1 MPGEPTIARRQ
12 IGESFP
18 EFDIAEVF
26 LGGGSAGSARLAE
39 PTDQNEGPWEGFG
52 GDAGEEYVLAETV
65 AMTID
70 AGRMESGLQTED
82 GSDLRVELLTVVSGH
97 DDTAADL
104 LAHAATMIS
113 QNPGHWPPQPGTML
127 PNVVQQMDA
136 DSERKIT
143 ARNGLLVVPYVWDDG
158 VPHVHEVTSGGASR
172 HSKEDEAEVEFTHP
186 GRLTIVAQLVML
198 TDEELAIAQ
207 TDGVA
212 AVQERLVR
220 EGVDINNIWR

>member
-1 MPGEPTIARRQ
+1 M
-12 IGESFP
+12 
-18 EFDIAEVF
+18 F
-26 LGGGSAGSARLAE
+26 LGDAPSSQNGTSQEGYEAPLDGEGVPQEGDDE
-39 PTDQNEGPWEGFG
+39 P
-52 GDAGEEYVLAETV
+52 VLAETV

-70 AGRMESGLQTED
+70 AGRMETGLETED

-113 QNPGHWPPQPGTML
+113 QDPGHWPPQPGTML

-143 ARNGLLVVPYVWDDG
+143 ARNGLLVVPYVWDEG
-158 VPHVHEVTSGGASR
+158 VPHVHEVTSGGAGR
-172 HSKEDEAEVEFTHP
+172 HSKEGETDVEFTHP

-198 TDEELAIAQ
+198 TDEELELAQ
-207 TDGVA
+207 TEGVA

-220 EGVDINNIWR
+220 EGVNINDIWR

>member
-1 MPGEPTIARRQ
+1 M
-12 IGESFP
+12 
-18 EFDIAEVF
+18 F
-26 LGGGSAGSARLAE
+26 LGDA
-39 PTDQNEGPWEGFG
+39 PTGQNLTPQEGD
-52 GDAGEEYVLAETV
+52 DASVESGEEAVLAETV

-70 AGRMESGLQTED
+70 AGRLESGLETED

-104 LAHAATMIS
+104 LTHAASMIS
-113 QNPGHWPPQPGTML
+113 QDPGHWPPQPGTLL

-172 HSKEDEAEVEFTHP
+172 HSKEGDTDVEFTHP

-198 TDEELAIAQ
+198 TDEEAELAQ
-207 TDGVA
+207 TAGVA

-220 EGVDINNIWR
+220 EGVNINNIWR

>member
-1 MPGEPTIARRQ
+1 M
-12 IGESFP
+12 
-18 EFDIAEVF
+18 F
-26 LGGGSAGSARLAE
+26 LGDA
-39 PTDQNEGPWEGFG
+39 PTDHYLTPQEG
-52 GDAGEEYVLAETV
+52 GDVSVDSGDEAVLAETV

-70 AGRMESGLQTED
+70 AGRLESGLETED

-104 LAHAATMIS
+104 LAHAASMIS
-113 QNPGHWPPQPGTML
+113 QDPTHWPPQPGTLL

-136 DSERKIT
+136 DSDRKIT

-172 HSKEDEAEVEFTHP
+172 HSKEGDTDVEFTHP

-198 TDEELAIAQ
+198 TDEEAELAQ
-207 TDGVA
+207 TAGVA

-220 EGVDINNIWR
+220 EGVNINNIWR

>member
-1 MPGEPTIARRQ
+1 M
-12 IGESFP
+12 
-18 EFDIAEVF
+18 F
-26 LGGGSAGSARLAE
+26 LGDAPTGQNHTPQEGGAGSAE
-39 PTDQNEGPWEGFG
+39 S
-52 GDAGEEYVLAETV
+52 GDEAVLAETV

-70 AGRMESGLQTED
+70 AGRLESGLETED

-104 LAHAATMIS
+104 LAHAASMIS
-113 QNPGHWPPQPGTML
+113 QDPGHWPPQPGTLL
-127 PNVVQQMDA
+127 PDVVQQMDA

-172 HSKEDEAEVEFTHP
+172 HSKEGDADVEFTHP

-198 TDEELAIAQ
+198 TDEEAELAQ
-207 TDGVA
+207 TAGVA

-220 EGVDINNIWR
+220 EGVNINNIWR

>member
-1 MPGEPTIARRQ
+1 M
-12 IGESFP
+12 
-18 EFDIAEVF
+18 F
-26 LGGGSAGSARLAE
+26 LGDA
-39 PTDQNEGPWEGFG
+39 PTDQNDTPQEGDDASVEG
-52 GDAGEEYVLAETV
+52 GDEAVLAETV

-70 AGRMESGLQTED
+70 AGRLESGLETED

-104 LAHAATMIS
+104 LAHAASMIS
-113 QNPGHWPPQPGTML
+113 QDPGHWPPQPGTLL
-127 PNVVQQMDA
+127 PDVVQQMDA

-172 HSKEDEAEVEFTHP
+172 HSKEGDADVEFTHP

-198 TDEELAIAQ
+198 TDEEAELAQ
-207 TDGVA
+207 TAGVA

-220 EGVDINNIWR
+220 EGVNINNIWR

>member
-1 MPGEPTIARRQ
+1 M
-12 IGESFP
+12 
-18 EFDIAEVF
+18 F
-26 LGGGSAGSARLAE
+26 LGDA
-39 PTDQNEGPWEGFG
+39 PTDQNDTPQEG
-52 GDAGEEYVLAETV
+52 GDASVEGGDEAVLAETV

-70 AGRMESGLQTED
+70 AGRLESGLETED

-104 LAHAATMIS
+104 LAHAASMIS
-113 QNPGHWPPQPGTML
+113 QDPGHWPPQPGTLL

-172 HSKEDEAEVEFTHP
+172 HSKEDDTDVEFTHP

-198 TDEELAIAQ
+198 TDEEAELAQ
-207 TDGVA
+207 TAGVA

-220 EGVDINNIWR
+220 EGVNINNIWR

>member
-26 LGGGSAGSARLAE
+26 LGGGPAGSARPAE
-39 PTDQNEGPWEGFG
+39 PTDQDEALLEGYG
-52 GDAGEEYVLAETV
+52 GDAGEEFVLAETV

-127 PNVVQQMDA
+127 PNVVQQMDT

-198 TDEELAIAQ
+198 TDEELELAQ
-207 TDGVA
+207 TAGVA

-220 EGVDINNIWR
+220 EGVNINDIWR

>member
-1 MPGEPTIARRQ
+1 M
-12 IGESFP
+12 
-18 EFDIAEVF
+18 F
-26 LGGGSAGSARLAE
+26 LGDAPSS
-39 PTDQNEGPWEGFG
+39 QNGTPQEGDDASQEG
-52 GDAGEEYVLAETV
+52 GDDETVLAETV

-70 AGRMESGLQTED
+70 AGRMETGLETED

-113 QNPGHWPPQPGTML
+113 QDPGHWPPQPGTML
-127 PNVVQQMDA
+127 PDVVQQMDA
-136 DSERKIT
+136 DAERKIT

-158 VPHVHEVTSGGASR
+158 VPHVHEVTSGGAGR
-172 HSKEDEAEVEFTHP
+172 HSKEGETDVEFTHP

-198 TDEELAIAQ
+198 TDEELELAQ
-207 TDGVA
+207 TAGVA

-220 EGVDINNIWR
+220 EGVNINDIWR

>member
-1 MPGEPTIARRQ
+1 M
-12 IGESFP
+12 
-18 EFDIAEVF
+18 F
-26 LGGGSAGSARLAE
+26 LGDAPSS
-39 PTDQNEGPWEGFG
+39 QNGTPQEGDDASQEG
-52 GDAGEEYVLAETV
+52 GDDEPVLAETV

-113 QNPGHWPPQPGTML
+113 QDPGHWPPQPGTML
-127 PNVVQQMDA
+127 PNVVQQMDVDA
-136 DSERKIT
+136 ERKIT
-143 ARNGLLVVPYVWDDG
+143 ARNGLLVVPYVWDEG
-158 VPHVHEVTSGGASR
+158 VPHDHEVTSEGAGR
-172 HSKEDEAEVEFTHP
+172 HSKEGETDVEFTHP

-198 TDEELAIAQ
+198 TDEELALAQ
-207 TDGVA
+207 TAGVA

-220 EGVDINNIWR
+220 EGVNINDIWR

>member
-1 MPGEPTIARRQ
+1 M
-12 IGESFP
+12 
-18 EFDIAEVF
+18 F
-26 LGGGSAGSARLAE
+26 LGDA
-39 PTDQNEGPWEGFG
+39 PTGQNHTPQEG
-52 GDAGEEYVLAETV
+52 GDASVDSGEEAVLAETV

-70 AGRMESGLQTED
+70 AGRLESGLETED

-104 LAHAATMIS
+104 LTHAASMIS
-113 QNPGHWPPQPGTML
+113 QDPGHWPPQPGTLL
-127 PNVVQQMDA
+127 PDVVQQMDA

-172 HSKEDEAEVEFTHP
+172 HSKEGDTDVEFTHP

-198 TDEELAIAQ
+198 TDEEAELAQ
-207 TDGVA
+207 TAGVA

-220 EGVDINNIWR
+220 EGVNINNIWR

>member
-1 MPGEPTIARRQ
+1 M
-12 IGESFP
+12 
-18 EFDIAEVF
+18 F
-26 LGGGSAGSARLAE
+26 LGDAPAGQNHTPQEGDAGSAE
-39 PTDQNEGPWEGFG
+39 S
-52 GDAGEEYVLAETV
+52 GDEAVLAETV

-70 AGRMESGLQTED
+70 AGRLESGLETED

-97 DDTAADL
+97 NDTAADL
-104 LAHAATMIS
+104 LAHAASMIS
-113 QNPGHWPPQPGTML
+113 QDPGHWPPQPGTLL
-127 PNVVQQMDA
+127 PDVVQQMDA

-172 HSKEDEAEVEFTHP
+172 HSKEGDTDVEFTHP

-198 TDEELAIAQ
+198 TDEEAELAQ
-207 TDGVA
+207 TAGVA

-220 EGVDINNIWR
+220 EGVNINNIWR

>member
-1 MPGEPTIARRQ
+1 M
-12 IGESFP
+12 
-18 EFDIAEVF
+18 F
-26 LGGGSAGSARLAE
+26 LGDAPTGQNHTPQEGGAGSAE
-39 PTDQNEGPWEGFG
+39 S
-52 GDAGEEYVLAETV
+52 GDEAVLAETV

-70 AGRMESGLQTED
+70 AGRLESGLETED

-97 DDTAADL
+97 NDTAADL
-104 LAHAATMIS
+104 LAHAASMIS
-113 QNPGHWPPQPGTML
+113 QDPGHWPPQPGTLL
-127 PNVVQQMDA
+127 PDVVQQMDA

-172 HSKEDEAEVEFTHP
+172 HSKEGDTDVEFTHP

-198 TDEELAIAQ
+198 TDEEAELAQ
-207 TDGVA
+207 TAGVA

-220 EGVDINNIWR
+220 EGVNINNIWR

>member
-1 MPGEPTIARRQ
+1 M
-12 IGESFP
+12 
-18 EFDIAEVF
+18 F
-26 LGGGSAGSARLAE
+26 LGDA
-39 PTDQNEGPWEGFG
+39 PTGQNDTPQEG
-52 GDAGEEYVLAETV
+52 GDASVEGGDEAVLAETV

-70 AGRMESGLQTED
+70 AGRLESGLETED

-104 LAHAATMIS
+104 LAHAASMIS
-113 QNPGHWPPQPGTML
+113 QGPSHWPPQPGTLL

-172 HSKEDEAEVEFTHP
+172 HSKEGDTDVEFTHP

-198 TDEELAIAQ
+198 TDEEAELAQ
-207 TDGVA
+207 TAGVA

-220 EGVDINNIWR
+220 EGVNINNIWR

>member
-1 MPGEPTIARRQ
+1 M
-12 IGESFP
+12 
-18 EFDIAEVF
+18 F
-26 LGGGSAGSARLAE
+26 LGDAPTGQNHTPQEGGAGSAE
-39 PTDQNEGPWEGFG
+39 S
-52 GDAGEEYVLAETV
+52 GDEAVLAETV

-70 AGRMESGLQTED
+70 AGRLESGLETED

-104 LAHAATMIS
+104 LAHAASMIS
-113 QNPGHWPPQPGTML
+113 QDPGHWPPQPGTLL
-127 PNVVQQMDA
+127 PDVVQQMDA

-172 HSKEDEAEVEFTHP
+172 HSKEGDTDVEFTHP

-198 TDEELAIAQ
+198 TDEEAELAQ
-207 TDGVA
+207 TAGVA

-220 EGVDINNIWR
+220 EGVNINNIWR

>member
-1 MPGEPTIARRQ
+1 MPGEPTIARRR
-12 IGESFP
+12 IGDSFP
-18 EFDIAEVF
+18 EFAVAEVF
-26 LGGGSAGSARLAE
+26 LGDAPTGQNHTPQEGGAGSAE
-39 PTDQNEGPWEGFG
+39 S
-52 GDAGEEYVLAETV
+52 GDEAVLAETV

-70 AGRMESGLQTED
+70 AGRLESGLETED

-97 DDTAADL
+97 NDTAADL
-104 LAHAATMIS
+104 LAHAASMIS
-113 QNPGHWPPQPGTML
+113 QDPGHWPPQPGTLL
-127 PNVVQQMDA
+127 PDVVQQMDA

-172 HSKEDEAEVEFTHP
+172 HSKEGDTDVEFTHP

-198 TDEELAIAQ
+198 TDEEAELAQ
-207 TDGVA
+207 TAGVA

-220 EGVDINNIWR
+220 EGVNINNIWR

>member
-1 MPGEPTIARRQ
+1 M
-12 IGESFP
+12 
-18 EFDIAEVF
+18 F
-26 LGGGSAGSARLAE
+26 LGDA
-39 PTDQNEGPWEGFG
+39 PTGQNLTPQEGD
-52 GDAGEEYVLAETV
+52 DASVESGEEAVLAETV

-70 AGRMESGLQTED
+70 AGRLESGLETED

-104 LAHAATMIS
+104 LTHAASMIS
-113 QNPGHWPPQPGTML
+113 QDPGHWLPQPGTLL
-127 PNVVQQMDA
+127 PDVVQQMDA

-172 HSKEDEAEVEFTHP
+172 HSKEGDTDVEFTHP

-198 TDEELAIAQ
+198 TDEEAELAQ
-207 TDGVA
+207 TAGVA

-220 EGVDINNIWR
+220 EGVNINNIWR

>member
-1 MPGEPTIARRQ
+1 MD
-12 IGESFP
+12 S
-18 EFDIAEVF
+18 
-26 LGGGSAGSARLAE
+26 
-39 PTDQNEGPWEGFG
+39 
-52 GDAGEEYVLAETV
+52 GEEAVLAETV

-70 AGRMESGLQTED
+70 AGRLESGLETED

-104 LAHAATMIS
+104 LTHAASMIS
-113 QNPGHWPPQPGTML
+113 QDPGHWPPQPGTLL
-127 PNVVQQMDA
+127 PDVVQQMDA

-172 HSKEDEAEVEFTHP
+172 HSKEGDTDVEFTHP

-198 TDEELAIAQ
+198 TDEEAELAQ
-207 TDGVA
+207 TAGVA

-220 EGVDINNIWR
+220 EGVNINNIWR

>member
-1 MPGEPTIARRQ
+1 M
-12 IGESFP
+12 
-18 EFDIAEVF
+18 F
-26 LGGGSAGSARLAE
+26 LGDA
-39 PTDQNEGPWEGFG
+39 PTGQNHTPQEG
-52 GDAGEEYVLAETV
+52 GDASVEGGDEAVLAETV

-70 AGRMESGLQTED
+70 AGRLESGLETED

-104 LAHAATMIS
+104 LTHAASMIS
-113 QNPGHWPPQPGTML
+113 QDPGHWPPQPGTLL
-127 PNVVQQMDA
+127 PDVVQQMDA

-172 HSKEDEAEVEFTHP
+172 HSKEGDTDVEFTHP

-198 TDEELAIAQ
+198 TDEEAELAQ
-207 TDGVA
+207 TAGVA

-220 EGVDINNIWR
+220 EGVNINNIWR

>member
-1 MPGEPTIARRQ
+1 MD
-12 IGESFP
+12 S
-18 EFDIAEVF
+18 
-26 LGGGSAGSARLAE
+26 
-39 PTDQNEGPWEGFG
+39 
-52 GDAGEEYVLAETV
+52 GEEAVLAETV

-70 AGRMESGLQTED
+70 AGRLESGLETED

-104 LAHAATMIS
+104 LAHAASMIS
-113 QNPGHWPPQPGTML
+113 QDPGHWPPQPGTLL
-127 PNVVQQMDA
+127 PDVVQQMDA

-172 HSKEDEAEVEFTHP
+172 HSKEGDTDVEFTHP

-198 TDEELAIAQ
+198 TDEEAELAQ
-207 TDGVA
+207 TAGVA

-220 EGVDINNIWR
+220 EGVNINNIWR